1 MGVYQLPL
9 LVAEAQI
16 RASLEDPIEIK
27 LPWLPSRI
35 VAGFRLALALAF
47 VVAVW
52 SDPFQPVRE
61 APVGYAFLLAYIGW
75 SAALLCASFFDW
87 SLEYRTSFA
96 ALVLDGL
103 VGVTSVYFTEG
114 SVHYFATP
122 LTAFLVFGLVSATQ
136 LGSWRISLIFGG
148 AVTSGVLGVT
158 LYLIADGQ
166 AIDPTRIGLRIS
178 YFLILT
184 ALVVWYAGRRTAPT
198 VPKLD
203 FSPEPSATVPLDEA
217 LGYAAR
223 TFSAARGFLVWRG
236 VAEPETLLTRNDDGV
251 ELSWRLDPQAFEFLI
266 GRWDCPIL
274 FRVQKLV
281 AITLDQ
287 NGRTLP
293 LSDTSEL
300 LGVAS
305 LGFGDGLC
313 IPISASTG
321 EGMIVLSGLLT
332 MGRDLLPI
340 ARSAAKEIA
349 LALDK
354 QALALISYEEGMG
367 RLRQTVARDLH
378 DSVAQSLAGALF
390 RVEAARKAI
399 QSGQSPE
406 AELAGVREALQSEQ
420 RHVRVIIDR
429 LRTGVEIRPR
439 KDLGQ
444 DLAELLPEMEGQWHL
459 QTRLVRPEEPID
471 VGPNQLHNLRQIA
484 REAVANAAR
493 HGGANQV
500 QFTLSAEPRMLHLD
514 IVDNGNG
521 GSVGSTHPFQPRSI
535 AERVAALGG
544 TLDARRGP
552 AGTRLYINVPRLSA

>member
-1 MGVYQLPL
+1 M
-9 LVAEAQI
+9 LVFA
-16 RASLEDPIEIK
+16 
-27 LPWLPSRI
+27 
-35 VAGFRLALALAF
+35 
-47 VVAVW
+47 VAVW

-61 APVGYAFLLAYIGW
+61 APVGYAILLAYIGW
-75 SAALLCASFFDW
+75 SAAVLCASFFDW
-87 SLEYRTSFA
+87 SVEYRTSFA

-114 SVHYFATP
+114 SVQYFATP
-122 LTAFLVFGLVSATQ
+122 LTAFFVFGLVSGTQ

-148 AVTSGVLGVT
+148 AVTFGVLGVT

-203 FSPEPSATVPLDEA
+203 FSPEASATVPLDEA

-223 TFSAARGFLVWRG
+223 TFSAARGLLVWRG
-236 VAEPETLLTRNDDGV
+236 RSEPETLLRYIGGDF
-251 ELSWRLDPQAFEFLI
+251 ELGRRLDPPEFEFLI

-274 FRVQKLV
+274 FRVQKPV

-287 NGRTLP
+287 NGRTIP

-349 LALDK
+349 FALDK
-354 QALALISYEEGMG
+354 QALALISYEEGLG
-367 RLRQTVARDLH
+367 SLRQTVARDLH
-378 DSVAQSLAGALF
+378 DSVAQSLAGASF

-399 QSGQSPE
+399 AAGQSPD
-406 AELAGVREALQSEQ
+406 AELVAVREALQSEQ
-420 RHVRVIIDR
+420 RHVRAIIDR
-429 LRTGVEIRPR
+429 LRTGLEIHSR

-444 DLAELLPEMEGQWHL
+444 DLAELLPELEGQWHL

-471 VGPNQLHNLRQIA
+471 VGPDQLHNLRQIV
-484 REAVANAAR
+484 REAIANAAR
-493 HGGANQV
+493 HGGANLV
-500 QFTLSAEPRMLHLD
+500 QLDLSTEPRSFHLD

-552 AGTRLYINVPRLSA
+552 SGTRLYINVPRLSA